1 MGMRSMSSLL
11 CWMNPS
17 HHKTRSVTILT
28 AEVTCNPLLIEVGIS
43 NNYMLSVDLAAILHV
58 VLKHRWFT
66 YVQWWLF
73 MTLISSRPIFSI
85 ILVGFWGGMQGVT
98 RSFSAALM
106 LLTLKLSNISARSWL
121 FSHLHLTRY
130 VATQLVGHQC
140 YVYGVLHLLRWTA
153 CWKMICS

>member
-28 AEVTCNPLLIEVGIS
+28 AEVTCNPLLIQVGIS
-43 NNYMLSVDLAAILHV
+43 NSCMFSVDLAAFLHV

-66 YVQWWLF
+66 YVQWLPF
-73 MTLISSRPIFSI
+73 MTLISFHPIFSI
-85 ILVGFWGGMQGVT
+85 ISVGSWGGMQGVT

-130 VATQLVGHQC
+130 VAKQLVGHQC
-140 YVYGVLHLLRWTA
+140 YVYGVFHLLHWTA

>member
-73 MTLISSRPIFSI
+73 MTLISFHPIFSI
-85 ILVGFWGGMQGVT
+85 ISVGSWGGMQGVT

-130 VATQLVGHQC
+130 VAKQLVGHQC
-140 YVYGVLHLLRWTA
+140 YVYGVFHLLHWTA